1 MSGTGEDAR
10 RVDVWLWHA
19 RLFKTRTLATR
30 IVSKGQVRL
39 ETAGKVRRLTKASAL
54 VRPGDTLTL
63 PLNRRIVRLE
73 ILGMATRRG
82 PAAEARL
89 LYRLL
94 DAADTE
100 TEPAAHPGP

>member
-1 MSGTGEDAR
+1 MSETSAEAR

-30 IVSKGQVRL
+30 VVSKGQVRV
-39 ETAGKVRRLTKASAL
+39 ESAGTVRRLTKASAL
-54 VRPGDTLTL
+54 VRQGDTLTL

-73 ILGMATRRG
+73 ILGVGTRRG

-94 DAADTE
+94 DEADTE
-100 TEPAAHPGP
+100 TEPAVHSGS